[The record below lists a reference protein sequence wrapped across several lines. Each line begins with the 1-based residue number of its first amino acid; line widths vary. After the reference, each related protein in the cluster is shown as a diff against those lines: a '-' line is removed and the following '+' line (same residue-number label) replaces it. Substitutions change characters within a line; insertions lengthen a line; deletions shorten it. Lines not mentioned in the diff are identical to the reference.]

1 MIGLV
6 EQLNRVQLIEKID
19 THLRKTARQLIKLN
33 TLHETL
39 DYLIQS
45 FWKQFK
51 CDYVSILLKEGD
63 FLFNKINK
71 GESTEFEK
79 RFPIKIDS
87 ITKQFLERSIC
98 AYDIQEET
106 ERCELLK
113 SIESEGFSVWFTVPI
128 KESNSESYGVCV
140 IGSRRNVKLVP
151 GGRKLL
157 IEFGND
163 IAVALELALHKEKDK
178 QKIKGIEWITDNL
191 YLSDSTENLI
201 QGIVEQAG
209 KGTNAES
216 ACIYLYDELNQ
227 CLVFQLPTYGS
238 FDFPGKIDMS
248 NIVHLSDIF
257 YMLEKEGS
265 IELTVPLVV
274 NLKTIGVLH
283 VVREQG
289 SCFSLEDL
297 NYLRLL
303 SSRVSVL
310 IENARIYHSEK
321 KDKNRLEKMM
331 VHNQEL
337 VKQTLVGEGFTELN
351 ETLSHL
357 LNCTVVFLDRFL
369 TPISYHLVENE
380 GGTLQ
385 SILEVLDQE
394 KLKGISNQLEQW
406 IEFKGEDS
414 LGIWRVVSGKEGL
427 GFLCLKMNKKK
438 LDMALRLT
446 INQALI
452 VYAIQFIKQKQVL
465 EVTEQV
471 KGNFLDQLFSEKILD
486 KRKVLEYCN
495 IFNLNPYE
503 RHKIGVFSIDPG
515 EWEGNNNNLLDFE
528 AKKAKITDL
537 LREQLAQWEQNVVLA
552 RREGNY
558 VVFVPEKLEKERNE
572 YWNNLYDRIK
582 NIIGLEFPENDVY
595 LGISSTANKIEDY
608 YISYKQAIQTL
619 HIVSDRFPKKGFMS
633 FSGLGSYTVLYNIED
648 PFVVRGFF
656 EKCLKPL
663 LDYGDKGKDLFDTLR
678 IYLNWNGN
686 LKDTAESLFIHR
698 NSLKYRLEK
707 ITDLLDIEITDAE
720 ERFNL
725 MLAYKLY
732 DLYDL

>member
-1 MIGLV
+1 MGLV

-19 THLRKTARQLIKLN
+19 THLRNTARQLIKFN

-39 DYLIQS
+39 DYLIES

-71 GESTEFEK
+71 GESAEFAGK
-79 RFPIKIDS
+79 FPIKINS
-87 ITKQFLERSIC
+87 VTKQFLERSIC

-113 SIESEGFSVWFTVPI
+113 SIESERFSVWFTVPI

-163 IAVALELALHKEKDK
+163 IAVALELALHKEKDSR
-178 QKIKGIEWITDNL
+178 KIKGIEWITDNL
-191 YLSDSTENLI
+191 YLNDSTEDLI

-209 KGTNAES
+209 KGTHAES

-227 CLVFQLPTYGS
+227 CLVYQQPSFGS
-238 FDFPGKIDMS
+238 FDFPLKLDMS

-257 YMLEKEGS
+257 PMLEKEGS
-265 IELTVPLVV
+265 KELSVPLVV

-297 NYLRLL
+297 NFLRLL
-303 SSRVSVL
+303 SSHVSVL
-310 IENARIYHSEK
+310 IENARIYHTEK

-337 VKQTLVGEGFTELN
+337 VKQTLVGEGFTELT
-351 ETLSHL
+351 ETLSRL
-357 LNCTVVFLDRFL
+357 VSCTVVFLDRFL
-369 TPISYHLVENE
+369 TPISYHLVEKEDGILN
-380 GGTLQ
+380 
-385 SILEVLDQE
+385 SILEALDRA
-394 KLKGISNQLEQW
+394 KHRGITNQVEEW
-406 IEFKGEDS
+406 IEFNSEDS
-414 LGIWRVVSGKEGL
+414 LGIWKVVSGKEGL

-471 KGNFLDQLFSEKILD
+471 KGNFLDHLFSEKIMD
-486 KRKVLEYCN
+486 KRKILEYCN

-515 EWEGNNNNLLDFE
+515 GWDGNNNNLLDFE
-528 AKKAKITDL
+528 AKKARVTDL
-537 LREQLAQWEQNVVLA
+537 LREQLAQWEQSIVLA

-558 VVFVPEKLEKERNE
+558 VIFVPEKLEKERNE
-572 YWNNLYDRIK
+572 YWHKIYHRIK
-582 NIIGLEFPENDVY
+582 KIIALEFPGNDVY
-595 LGISSTANKIEDY
+595 LGISYTASKIEDY
-608 YISYKQAIQTL
+608 YICYKQALQTL
-619 HIVSDRFPKKGFMS
+619 HIVSERFPKKGFMS
-633 FSGLGSYTVLYNIED
+633 FDRLGSYTVLYNIED
-648 PFVVRGFF
+648 SFVVRGFF
-656 EKCLKPL
+656 EKYLKPL

-686 LKDTAESLFIHR
+686 LKDTAEALFIHR